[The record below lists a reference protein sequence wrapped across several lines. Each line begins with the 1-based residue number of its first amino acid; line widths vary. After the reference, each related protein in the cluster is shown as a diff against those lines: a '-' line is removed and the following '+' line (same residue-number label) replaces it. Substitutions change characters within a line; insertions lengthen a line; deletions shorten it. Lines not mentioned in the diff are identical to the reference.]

1 MRLSNDFVLR
11 EMAGITVLLP
21 LGKDF
26 QGIMAV
32 NPVGARILELLREGT
47 TEENTLFSALCAEY
61 NAPEEIIVSDAREF
75 LSALREN
82 GLLLDDALLG

>member
-1 MRLSNDFVLR
+1 MRLSNDLVLR

-47 TEENTLFSALCAEY
+47 TEENALFSALCAEY

-82 GLLLDDALLG
+82 GLLLDDALRG